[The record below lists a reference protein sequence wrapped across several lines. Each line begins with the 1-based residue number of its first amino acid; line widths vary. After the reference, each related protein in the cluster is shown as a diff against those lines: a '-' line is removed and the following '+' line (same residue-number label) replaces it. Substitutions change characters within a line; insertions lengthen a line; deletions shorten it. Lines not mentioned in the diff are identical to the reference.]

1 MIDTEPVLKQLAQL
15 SREASA
21 KESAFLQHILLVA
34 SSTFGI
40 LISLHPSV
48 PEYRYSRLGFVLSV
62 AILGLAILCN
72 AIALFAQSR
81 LPRRAQKD
89 LSEEG
94 RAAIRENRPVNQIC
108 VQRKKY
114 HVFCERAT
122 YILLVVALISLCSY
136 AVCNAFAL

>member
-1 MIDTEPVLKQLAQL
+1 MIDPEPVLKQLAQL

-62 AILGLAILCN
+62 AILGSAILCN

-89 LSEEG
+89 LSEKSIASIQEDKPM
-94 RAAIRENRPVNQIC
+94 EPIC
-108 VQRKKY
+108 VDKKKY
-114 HVFCERAT
+114 HIFCERAT
-122 YILLVVALISLCSY
+122 YILLVIALICLCSY